1 MKNLIMLFFMIFA
14 VTAQANSQTSCDKE
28 CLKELSRGVD
38 FIQFIYT
45 PLTTSQPF
53 KSYYADIKKLA
64 IIPEIEIGRK
74 DIKVALIIPQ
84 DVIKS
89 YSVVVSDS
97 VFAYIFKRDVGSHI
111 EIFYSS
117 DESAENLN
125 SAINRAK
132 NAGFRHFIAPLT
144 ANGLEFINSSD
155 YKDLIFYIPTI
166 NIKATQNPRPNLFFG
181 GIDYEAQIQKL
192 LEKANHKISAF
203 GDGSRVSNML
213 NSLVATN
220 STDPYIQNIEGS
232 DIKLNFLK
240 NNYKVKNSSIFLNTP
255 LIKSALLSSQVR
267 VFDLTPYILLSTQ
280 LNYNS
285 ALISLTQSGDR
296 KNMYIANSIMTP
308 DSELETLSAILG
320 EKLSYDWV
328 AYSTMIGMDFIYLNF
343 IDKSAKAIFKE
354 RIENNQ
360 VRYNIDIMR
369 AGNYGFYFD
378 ESIE

>member
-1 MKNLIMLFFMIFA
+1 MRNLIISFFMIFIA
-14 VTAQANSQTSCDKE
+14 VIQANSQSRCDKE

-45 PLTTSQPF
+45 PLTMSEPF
-53 KSYYADIKKLA
+53 KSYYAGIKKLA
-64 IIPEIEIGRK
+64 TIPEIEIGRK

-97 VFAYIFKRDVGSHI
+97 VFAYIFKRDVGSYI
-111 EIFYSS
+111 EIFYSG

-125 SAINRAK
+125 LAINRAK
-132 NAGFRHFIAPLT
+132 NAGFKYLIAPLT
-144 ANGLEFINSSD
+144 TNGLEIVNSDD
-155 YKDLIFYIPTI
+155 YDDLIFYIPTI
-166 NIKATQNPRPNLFFG
+166 NIKNISNPRSNLFFG

-192 LEKANHKISAF
+192 LTKANYKITAF
-203 GDGSRVSNML
+203 GDGSRVSDML
-213 NSLVATN
+213 NNLVANNTN
-220 STDPYIQNIEGS
+220 EPYIKNIEGS

-255 LIKSALLSSQVR
+255 LIKSALLSSQFR
-267 VFDLTPYILLSTQ
+267 VFELTPHILLSTQ

-308 DSELETLSAILG
+308 DSQLETLSAILG
-320 EKLSYDWV
+320 EKLDYDWV
-328 AYSTMIGMDFIYLNF
+328 AYSTMIGMDFIYLNY
-343 IDKSAKAIFKE
+343 INKSAKAIFKE
-354 RIENNQ
+354 EMQNNQ
-360 VRYNIDIMR
+360 IQYNINIMR

-378 ESIE
+378 E

>member
-1 MKNLIMLFFMIFA
+1 MKNLIISFFMIFIA
-14 VTAQANSQTSCDKE
+14 VIQANSQSRCDKE

-45 PLTTSQPF
+45 PLTMSEPF
-53 KSYYADIKKLA
+53 KSYYAGIKKLA
-64 IIPEIEIGRK
+64 TIPEIEIGRK

-97 VFAYIFKRDVGSHI
+97 VFVYIFKRDIGSHI
-111 EIFYSS
+111 EIFYSG

-125 SAINRAK
+125 LAINRAK
-132 NAGFRHFIAPLT
+132 NAGFKYLIAPLT
-144 ANGLEFINSSD
+144 TNGLEIVNSDD
-155 YKDLIFYIPTI
+155 YDDLIFYIPTI
-166 NIKATQNPRPNLFFG
+166 NIKNISNPRSNLFFG

-192 LEKANHKISAF
+192 LTKANHKITAF
-203 GDGSRVSNML
+203 GDGSRVSDML
-213 NSLVATN
+213 NNLVANNTN
-220 STDPYIQNIEGS
+220 EPYIKNIEGS

-255 LIKSALLSSQVR
+255 LIKSALLSSQFR
-267 VFDLTPYILLSTQ
+267 VFELTPHILLSTQ

-308 DSELETLSAILG
+308 DSQLETLSAILG
-320 EKLSYDWV
+320 EKLDYDWV
-328 AYSTMIGMDFIYLNF
+328 AYSTMIGMDFIYLNY
-343 IDKSAKAIFKE
+343 INKSAKAIFKE
-354 RIENNQ
+354 EMQNNQ
-360 VRYNIDIMR
+360 IQYNINIMR

-378 ESIE
+378 E

>member
-1 MKNLIMLFFMIFA
+1 MKNLIISFFMIFIA
-14 VTAQANSQTSCDKE
+14 VIQANSQSRCDKE

-45 PLTTSQPF
+45 PLTMSEPF
-53 KSYYADIKKLA
+53 KSYYAGIKKLA
-64 IIPEIEIGRK
+64 TIPEIEIGRK

-111 EIFYSS
+111 EIFYSG

-125 SAINRAK
+125 LAINRAK
-132 NAGFRHFIAPLT
+132 NAGFKYLIAPLT
-144 ANGLEFINSSD
+144 TNGLEIVNSDD
-155 YKDLIFYIPTI
+155 YDDLIFYIPTI
-166 NIKATQNPRPNLFFG
+166 NIKNISNQRSNLFFG

-192 LEKANHKISAF
+192 LTKANHKITAF
-203 GDGSRVSNML
+203 GDGSRVSDML
-213 NSLVATN
+213 NNLVANNTN
-220 STDPYIQNIEGS
+220 EPYIKNIEGS

-255 LIKSALLSSQVR
+255 LIKSALLSSQFR
-267 VFDLTPYILLSTQ
+267 VFELTPHILLSTQ

-308 DSELETLSAILG
+308 DSQLETLSAILG
-320 EKLSYDWV
+320 EKLDYDWV
-328 AYSTMIGMDFIYLNF
+328 AYSTMIGMDFIYLNY
-343 IDKSAKAIFKE
+343 INKSAKAIFKE
-354 RIENNQ
+354 EMQNNQ
-360 VRYNIDIMR
+360 IQYNINIMR

-378 ESIE
+378 E

>member
-1 MKNLIMLFFMIFA
+1 MKNLIISFFMIFIA
-14 VTAQANSQTSCDKE
+14 VIQANSQSRCDKE

-45 PLTTSQPF
+45 PLTMSEPF
-53 KSYYADIKKLA
+53 KSYYAGIKKLA
-64 IIPEIEIGRK
+64 TIPEIEIGRK

-111 EIFYSS
+111 EIFYSG

-125 SAINRAK
+125 LAINRAK
-132 NAGFRHFIAPLT
+132 NAGFKYLIAPLT
-144 ANGLEFINSSD
+144 TNGLEIVNSDD
-155 YKDLIFYIPTI
+155 YDDLIFYIPTI
-166 NIKATQNPRPNLFFG
+166 NIKNISNPRSNLFFG

-192 LEKANHKISAF
+192 LTKANHKITAF
-203 GDGSRVSNML
+203 GDGSRVSDML
-213 NSLVATN
+213 NNLVANNTN
-220 STDPYIQNIEGS
+220 EPYIKNIEGS

-255 LIKSALLSSQVR
+255 LIKSALLSSQFR
-267 VFDLTPYILLSTQ
+267 VFELTPHILLSTQ

-308 DSELETLSAILG
+308 DSQLETLSAILG
-320 EKLSYDWV
+320 EKLDYDWV
-328 AYSTMIGMDFIYLNF
+328 AYSTMIGMDFIYLNY
-343 IDKSAKAIFKE
+343 INKSAKAIFKE
-354 RIENNQ
+354 EMQNNQ
-360 VRYNIDIMR
+360 IQYNINIMR

-378 ESIE
+378 E

>member
-1 MKNLIMLFFMIFA
+1 MKNLIISFFMIFIA
-14 VTAQANSQTSCDKE
+14 VIQANSQSRCDKE

-45 PLTTSQPF
+45 PLTMSEPF
-53 KSYYADIKKLA
+53 KSYYAGIKKLA
-64 IIPEIEIGRK
+64 TIPEIEIGRK

-111 EIFYSS
+111 EIFYSG

-125 SAINRAK
+125 LAINRAK
-132 NAGFRHFIAPLT
+132 NAGFKYLIAPLT
-144 ANGLEFINSSD
+144 TNGLEIVNSND
-155 YKDLIFYIPTI
+155 YDDLIFYIPTI
-166 NIKATQNPRPNLFFG
+166 NIKNISNPRSNLFFG

-192 LEKANHKISAF
+192 LTKANHKITAF
-203 GDGSRVSNML
+203 GDGSRVSDML
-213 NSLVATN
+213 NNLVANNTN
-220 STDPYIQNIEGS
+220 EAYIKNIEGS

-255 LIKSALLSSQVR
+255 LIKSALLSSQFR
-267 VFDLTPYILLSTQ
+267 VFELTPHILLSTQ

-308 DSELETLSAILG
+308 DSQLETLSAILG
-320 EKLSYDWV
+320 EKLDYDWV
-328 AYSTMIGMDFIYLNF
+328 AYSTMIGMDFIYLNY
-343 IDKSAKAIFKE
+343 INKSAKAIFKE
-354 RIENNQ
+354 EMQNNQ
-360 VRYNIDIMR
+360 IQYNINIMR

-378 ESIE
+378 E

>member
-1 MKNLIMLFFMIFA
+1 MRNLIIAFFMIFIA
-14 VTAQANSQTSCDKE
+14 VIQANSQSRCDKE

-45 PLTTSQPF
+45 PLTMSEPF
-53 KSYYADIKKLA
+53 KSYYAGIKKLA
-64 IIPEIEIGRK
+64 TIPEIEIGRK

-111 EIFYSS
+111 EIFYSG

-125 SAINRAK
+125 LAINRAK
-132 NAGFRHFIAPLT
+132 NAGFKYLIAPLT
-144 ANGLEFINSSD
+144 TNGLEIVNNDD
-155 YKDLIFYIPTI
+155 YDDLVFYIPTI
-166 NIKATQNPRPNLFFG
+166 NIKNISNPRSNLFFG

-192 LEKANHKISAF
+192 LQKANHKISAF

-213 NSLVATN
+213 NEIVATN
-220 STDPYIQNIEGS
+220 STNPYIQNIEGS

-255 LIKSALLSSQVR
+255 LIKSALLSSQFR
-267 VFDLTPYILLSTQ
+267 VFELEPYILLSTQ

-296 KNMYIANSIMTP
+296 KNLYIANSIMTP
-308 DSELETLSAILG
+308 DSQLETLGAILG
-320 EKLSYDWV
+320 EKLAYDWV
-328 AYSTMIGMDFIYLNF
+328 AYSTMIGMDFIYLNY
-343 IDKSAKAIFKE
+343 INKSAQAIFQ
-354 RIENNQ
+354 ENMQDNQ
-360 VRYNIDIMR
+360 IQYNINIMR

-378 ESIE
+378 E

>member
-1 MKNLIMLFFMIFA
+1 MRNLIIAFFMIFIA
-14 VTAQANSQTSCDKE
+14 VIQANSQSRCDKE

-45 PLTTSQPF
+45 PLTMSEPF
-53 KSYYADIKKLA
+53 KSYYAGIKKLA
-64 IIPEIEIGRK
+64 TIPEIEIGRK

-111 EIFYSS
+111 EIFYSG

-125 SAINRAK
+125 LAINRAK
-132 NAGFRHFIAPLT
+132 NAGFKYLIAPLT
-144 ANGLEFINSSD
+144 TNGLEIVNSDD
-155 YKDLIFYIPTI
+155 YDDLIFYIPTI
-166 NIKATQNPRPNLFFG
+166 NIKNISNPKSNLFFG

-192 LEKANHKISAF
+192 LQKANHKISAF

-213 NSLVATN
+213 NEIVATN
-220 STDPYIQNIEGS
+220 STNPYIQNIEGS

-255 LIKSALLSSQVR
+255 LIKSALLSSQFR
-267 VFDLTPYILLSTQ
+267 VFELEPYILLSTQ

-296 KNMYIANSIMTP
+296 KNLYIANSIMTP
-308 DSELETLSAILG
+308 DSQLETLSAILG
-320 EKLSYDWV
+320 EKLAYDWV
-328 AYSTMIGMDFIYLNF
+328 AYSTMIGMDFIYLNY
-343 IDKSAKAIFKE
+343 INKSAQAIFKE
-354 RIENNQ
+354 NMQDNQ
-360 VRYNIDIMR
+360 IQYNINIMR

-378 ESIE
+378 E

>member
-1 MKNLIMLFFMIFA
+1 MKNLIISFFMIFIA
-14 VTAQANSQTSCDKE
+14 VIQANSQSRCDKE

-45 PLTTSQPF
+45 PLTMSEPF
-53 KSYYADIKKLA
+53 KSYYAGIKKLA
-64 IIPEIEIGRK
+64 TIPEIEIGRK

-111 EIFYSS
+111 EIFYSG

-125 SAINRAK
+125 LAINRAK
-132 NAGFRHFIAPLT
+132 NAGFKYLIAPLT
-144 ANGLEFINSSD
+144 TNGLEIVNSDD
-155 YKDLIFYIPTI
+155 YDDLIFYIPTI
-166 NIKATQNPRPNLFFG
+166 NIKNISNPRSNLFFG

-192 LEKANHKISAF
+192 LTKANHKITAF
-203 GDGSRVSNML
+203 GDGSRVSDML
-213 NSLVATN
+213 NNLVANNTN
-220 STDPYIQNIEGS
+220 EAYIKNIEGS

-255 LIKSALLSSQVR
+255 LIKSALLSSQFR
-267 VFDLTPYILLSTQ
+267 VFELTPHILLSTQ

-308 DSELETLSAILG
+308 DSQLETLSAILG
-320 EKLSYDWV
+320 EKLDYDWV
-328 AYSTMIGMDFIYLNF
+328 AYSTMIGMDFIYLNY
-343 IDKSAKAIFKE
+343 INKSAKAIFKE
-354 RIENNQ
+354 EIQNNQ
-360 VRYNIDIMR
+360 IQYNINIMR

-378 ESIE
+378 E

>member
-1 MKNLIMLFFMIFA
+1 MKNLIISFFMIFIA
-14 VTAQANSQTSCDKE
+14 VIQANSQSRCDKE

-45 PLTTSQPF
+45 PLTMSEPF
-53 KSYYADIKKLA
+53 KSYYAGIKKLA
-64 IIPEIEIGRK
+64 TIPEIEIGRK

-111 EIFYSS
+111 EIFYSG

-125 SAINRAK
+125 LAINRAK
-132 NAGFRHFIAPLT
+132 NAGFKYLIAPLT
-144 ANGLEFINSSD
+144 TNGLEIVNSDD
-155 YKDLIFYIPTI
+155 YDDLIFYIPTI
-166 NIKATQNPRPNLFFG
+166 NIKNISNPRSNLFFG

-192 LEKANHKISAF
+192 LTKANHKITAF
-203 GDGSRVSNML
+203 GDGSRVSDML
-213 NSLVATN
+213 NNLVANNTN
-220 STDPYIQNIEGS
+220 EAYIKNIEGS

-255 LIKSALLSSQVR
+255 LIKSALLSSQFR
-267 VFDLTPYILLSTQ
+267 VFELTPHILLSTQ

-308 DSELETLSAILG
+308 DSQLETLSAILG
-320 EKLSYDWV
+320 EKLDYDWV
-328 AYSTMIGMDFIYLNF
+328 AYSTMIGMDFIYLNY
-343 IDKSAKAIFKE
+343 INKSAKAIFKE
-354 RIENNQ
+354 EIQNNQ
-360 VRYNIDIMR
+360 IQYNINIMR

-378 ESIE
+378 D

>member
-1 MKNLIMLFFMIFA
+1 MKNLIISFFMIFIA
-14 VTAQANSQTSCDKE
+14 VIQANSQSRCDKE

-45 PLTTSQPF
+45 PLTMSEPF
-53 KSYYADIKKLA
+53 KSYYAGIKKLA

-84 DVIKS
+84 NVIKS

-111 EIFYSS
+111 EIFYSG

-125 SAINRAK
+125 LAINRAK
-132 NAGFRHFIAPLT
+132 NAGFKYLIAPLT
-144 ANGLEFINSSD
+144 TNGLEIVNSDD
-155 YKDLIFYIPTI
+155 YDDLIFYIPTI
-166 NIKATQNPRPNLFFG
+166 NIKNISNPRSNLFFG

-192 LEKANHKISAF
+192 LTKANHKITAF
-203 GDGSRVSNML
+203 GDGSRVSDML
-213 NSLVATN
+213 NNLVSNNTN
-220 STDPYIQNIEGS
+220 EPYIKNIEGS

-255 LIKSALLSSQVR
+255 LIKSALLSSQFR
-267 VFDLTPYILLSTQ
+267 VFELTPHILLSTQ

-308 DSELETLSAILG
+308 DSQLETLSAILG
-320 EKLSYDWV
+320 EKLDYDWV
-328 AYSTMIGMDFIYLNF
+328 AYSTMIGMDFIYLNY
-343 IDKSAKAIFKE
+343 INKSAKAIFKE
-354 RIENNQ
+354 EMQNNQ
-360 VRYNIDIMR
+360 IQYNINIMR

-378 ESIE
+378 E

>member
-1 MKNLIMLFFMIFA
+1 MRNLIISFFMIFIA
-14 VTAQANSQTSCDKE
+14 VIQANSQSRCDKE

-45 PLTTSQPF
+45 PLTMSEPF
-53 KSYYADIKKLA
+53 KSYYAGIKKLA
-64 IIPEIEIGRK
+64 TIPEIEIGRK

-97 VFAYIFKRDVGSHI
+97 VFAYIFKRDVGSYI
-111 EIFYSS
+111 EIFYSG
-117 DESAENLN
+117 DESVENLN
-125 SAINRAK
+125 LAINRAK
-132 NAGFRHFIAPLT
+132 NAGFKYLIAPLT
-144 ANGLEFINSSD
+144 TNGLEIVNSDD
-155 YKDLIFYIPTI
+155 YDDLIFYIPTI
-166 NIKATQNPRPNLFFG
+166 NIKTVQNPNPNLFFG

-192 LEKANHKISAF
+192 LTKANHKITAF
-203 GDGSRVSNML
+203 GDGSRVSDML
-213 NSLVATN
+213 NNLVANNTN
-220 STDPYIQNIEGS
+220 EPYIKNIEGS

-255 LIKSALLSSQVR
+255 LIKSALLSSQFR
-267 VFDLTPYILLSTQ
+267 VFELTPHILLSTQ

-308 DSELETLSAILG
+308 DSQLETLSAILG
-320 EKLSYDWV
+320 EKLDYDWV
-328 AYSTMIGMDFIYLNF
+328 AYSTMIGMDFIYLNH
-343 IDKSAKAIFKE
+343 INKSAKAIFKE
-354 RIENNQ
+354 EMQNNQ
-360 VRYNIDIMR
+360 IQYNINIMR

-378 ESIE
+378 E

>member
-1 MKNLIMLFFMIFA
+1 MKNLIISFFMIFIA
-14 VTAQANSQTSCDKE
+14 VIQANSQSRCDKE

-45 PLTTSQPF
+45 PLTMSEPF
-53 KSYYADIKKLA
+53 KSYYAGIKKLA
-64 IIPEIEIGRK
+64 TIPEIEIGRK

-111 EIFYSS
+111 EIFYSG

-125 SAINRAK
+125 LAINRAK
-132 NAGFRHFIAPLT
+132 NAGFKYLIAPLT
-144 ANGLEFINSSD
+144 TNGLEIVNSDD
-155 YKDLIFYIPTI
+155 YDDLIFYIPTI
-166 NIKATQNPRPNLFFG
+166 NIKNISNLRSNLFFG

-192 LEKANHKISAF
+192 LTKANHKITAF
-203 GDGSRVSNML
+203 GDGSRVSDML
-213 NSLVATN
+213 NNLVANNTN
-220 STDPYIQNIEGS
+220 EPYIKNIEGS

-255 LIKSALLSSQVR
+255 LIKSALLSSQFR
-267 VFDLTPYILLSTQ
+267 VFELTPHILLSTQ

-308 DSELETLSAILG
+308 DSQLETLSAILG
-320 EKLSYDWV
+320 EKLDYDWV
-328 AYSTMIGMDFIYLNF
+328 AYSTMIGMDFIYLNY
-343 IDKSAKAIFKE
+343 INKSAKAIFKE
-354 RIENNQ
+354 EMQNNQ
-360 VRYNIDIMR
+360 IQYNINIMR

-378 ESIE
+378 E

>member
-1 MKNLIMLFFMIFA
+1 MRNLIIAFFMIFIA
-14 VTAQANSQTSCDKE
+14 VIQANSQSRCDKE

-45 PLTTSQPF
+45 PLTMSEPF
-53 KSYYADIKKLA
+53 KSYYAGIKKLA
-64 IIPEIEIGRK
+64 TIPEIEIGRK

-111 EIFYSS
+111 EIFYSG

-125 SAINRAK
+125 LAINRAK
-132 NAGFRHFIAPLT
+132 NAGFKYLIAPLT
-144 ANGLEFINSSD
+144 TNGLEIVNSDD
-155 YKDLIFYIPTI
+155 YDDLIFYIPTI
-166 NIKATQNPRPNLFFG
+166 NIKNISNPRSNLFFG

-192 LEKANHKISAF
+192 LQKANHKISAF

-213 NSLVATN
+213 NGIVATN
-220 STDPYIQNIEGS
+220 STNPYIQNIEGS

-255 LIKSALLSSQVR
+255 LIKSALLSSQFR
-267 VFDLTPYILLSTQ
+267 VFELEPYILLSTQ

-296 KNMYIANSIMTP
+296 KNLYIANSIMTP
-308 DSELETLSAILG
+308 DSQLETLSAILG
-320 EKLSYDWV
+320 EKLAYDWV
-328 AYSTMIGMDFIYLNF
+328 AYSTMIGMDFIYLNY
-343 IDKSAKAIFKE
+343 INKSAQAIFKE
-354 RIENNQ
+354 NMQDNQ
-360 VRYNIDIMR
+360 IQYNINIMR

-378 ESIE
+378 E

>member
-1 MKNLIMLFFMIFA
+1 MKNLIISFFMIFIA
-14 VTAQANSQTSCDKE
+14 VIQANSQSRCDKE

-45 PLTTSQPF
+45 PLTMSEPF
-53 KSYYADIKKLA
+53 KSYYAGIKKLA
-64 IIPEIEIGRK
+64 TIPEIEIGRK
-74 DIKVALIIPQ
+74 DIRVALIIPQ

-111 EIFYSS
+111 EIFYSG
-117 DESAENLN
+117 DESVENLN
-125 SAINRAK
+125 LAINRAK
-132 NAGFRHFIAPLT
+132 NAGFKYLIAPLT
-144 ANGLEFINSSD
+144 TNGLEIVNSDD
-155 YKDLIFYIPTI
+155 YDDLIFYIPTI
-166 NIKATQNPRPNLFFG
+166 NIKNISNPRSNLFFG

-192 LEKANHKISAF
+192 LTKANHKITAF
-203 GDGSRVSNML
+203 GDGSRVSDML
-213 NSLVATN
+213 NNLVTN
-220 STDPYIQNIEGS
+220 NTNEPYIKNIEGS

-255 LIKSALLSSQVR
+255 LIKSALLSSQFR
-267 VFDLTPYILLSTQ
+267 VFELTPHILLSTQ

-308 DSELETLSAILG
+308 DSQLETLSAILG
-320 EKLSYDWV
+320 EKLDYDWV
-328 AYSTMIGMDFIYLNF
+328 AYSTMIGMDFIYLNY
-343 IDKSAKAIFKE
+343 INKSAKAIFKE
-354 RIENNQ
+354 EIQNNQ
-360 VRYNIDIMR
+360 IQYNINIMR

-378 ESIE
+378 E

>member
-1 MKNLIMLFFMIFA
+1 MKNLIISFFMIFIA
-14 VTAQANSQTSCDKE
+14 VIQANSQSKCDKE

-45 PLTTSQPF
+45 PLTMSEPF
-53 KSYYADIKKLA
+53 KSYYAGIKKLA
-64 IIPEIEIGRK
+64 TIPEIEIGRK

-97 VFAYIFKRDVGSHI
+97 VFAYIFKRDIGSHI
-111 EIFYSS
+111 EIFYSG

-125 SAINRAK
+125 LAINRAK
-132 NAGFRHFIAPLT
+132 NAGFKYLIAPLT
-144 ANGLEFINSSD
+144 TNGLEIVNSDD
-155 YKDLIFYIPTI
+155 YDDLIFYIPTI
-166 NIKATQNPRPNLFFG
+166 NIKNISNPRSNLFFG

-192 LEKANHKISAF
+192 LTKANHKITAF
-203 GDGSRVSNML
+203 GDGSRVSDML
-213 NSLVATN
+213 NNLVSNNTN
-220 STDPYIQNIEGS
+220 EPYIKNIEGS

-255 LIKSALLSSQVR
+255 LIKSALLSSQFR
-267 VFDLTPYILLSTQ
+267 VFELTPHILLSTQ

-308 DSELETLSAILG
+308 DSQLETLSAILG
-320 EKLSYDWV
+320 EKLDYDWV
-328 AYSTMIGMDFIYLNF
+328 AYSTMIGMDFIYLNY
-343 IDKSAKAIFKE
+343 INKSAKAIFKE
-354 RIENNQ
+354 EMQNNQ
-360 VRYNIDIMR
+360 IQYNINIMR

-378 ESIE
+378 E

>member
-1 MKNLIMLFFMIFA
+1 MRNLIISFFMIFIA
-14 VTAQANSQTSCDKE
+14 VIQANSQSRCDKE

-45 PLTTSQPF
+45 PLTMSEPF
-53 KSYYADIKKLA
+53 KSYYAGIKKLA
-64 IIPEIEIGRK
+64 TIPEIEIGRK

-97 VFAYIFKRDVGSHI
+97 VFAYIFKRDIGSHI
-111 EIFYSS
+111 EIFYSG

-125 SAINRAK
+125 LAINRAK
-132 NAGFRHFIAPLT
+132 NAGFKYLIAPLT
-144 ANGLEFINSSD
+144 TNGLEIVNSD
-155 YKDLIFYIPTI
+155 NYDDLIFYIPTI
-166 NIKATQNPRPNLFFG
+166 NIKNISNPRSNLFFG

-192 LEKANHKISAF
+192 LTKANHKITAF
-203 GDGSRVSNML
+203 GDGSRVSDML
-213 NSLVATN
+213 NNLVANNTN
-220 STDPYIQNIEGS
+220 EQYIKNIEGS

-255 LIKSALLSSQVR
+255 LIKSALLSSQFR
-267 VFDLTPYILLSTQ
+267 VFELTPHILLSTQ

-308 DSELETLSAILG
+308 DSQLETLSAILG
-320 EKLSYDWV
+320 EKLDYDWV
-328 AYSTMIGMDFIYLNF
+328 AYSTMIGMDFIYLNY
-343 IDKSAKAIFKE
+343 INKSAKAIFKE
-354 RIENNQ
+354 EMQNNQ
-360 VRYNIDIMR
+360 IQYNINIMR

-378 ESIE
+378 E

>member
-1 MKNLIMLFFMIFA
+1 MRNLIIAFFMIFIT
-14 VTAQANSQTSCDKE
+14 VIQANSQSRCDKE

-45 PLTTSQPF
+45 PLTMSEPF
-53 KSYYADIKKLA
+53 KSYYAGIKKLA
-64 IIPEIEIGRK
+64 TIPEIEIGRK

-111 EIFYSS
+111 EIFYSG

-125 SAINRAK
+125 LAINRAK
-132 NAGFRHFIAPLT
+132 NAGFKYFIAPLT
-144 ANGLEFINSSD
+144 INGLEIVNSDD
-155 YKDLIFYIPTI
+155 YDDLIFYIPTI
-166 NIKATQNPRPNLFFG
+166 NIKNISNPRSNLFFG

-192 LEKANHKISAF
+192 LQKANHKISAF

-213 NSLVATN
+213 NEIVATN
-220 STDPYIQNIEGS
+220 STNPYIQNIEGS

-255 LIKSALLSSQVR
+255 LIKSALLSSQFR
-267 VFDLTPYILLSTQ
+267 VFELEPYILLSTQ

-296 KNMYIANSIMTP
+296 KNLYIANSIMTP
-308 DSELETLSAILG
+308 DSQLETLSAILG
-320 EKLSYDWV
+320 EKLAYDWV
-328 AYSTMIGMDFIYLNF
+328 AYSTMIGMDFIYLNY
-343 IDKSAKAIFKE
+343 INKSAQAIFKE
-354 RIENNQ
+354 HMQDNQ
-360 VRYNIDIMR
+360 IQYNINIMR

-378 ESIE
+378 E

>member
-1 MKNLIMLFFMIFA
+1 MRNLIIAFFMIFIA
-14 VTAQANSQTSCDKE
+14 VIQANSQSRCDKE

-45 PLTTSQPF
+45 PLTMSEPF
-53 KSYYADIKKLA
+53 KSYYAGIKKLA
-64 IIPEIEIGRK
+64 TIPEIEIGRK

-111 EIFYSS
+111 EIFYSG

-125 SAINRAK
+125 LAINRAK
-132 NAGFRHFIAPLT
+132 NAGFKYLIAPLT
-144 ANGLEFINSSD
+144 TNGLEIVNSDD
-155 YKDLIFYIPTI
+155 YDDLIFYIPTI
-166 NIKATQNPRPNLFFG
+166 NIKNISNPRSNLFFG

-192 LEKANHKISAF
+192 LQKANHKISAF

-213 NSLVATN
+213 NGIVATN
-220 STDPYIQNIEGS
+220 STNPYIQNIEGS

-240 NNYKVKNSSIFLNTP
+240 NNYRVKNSSIFLNTP
-255 LIKSALLSSQVR
+255 LIKSALLSSQFR
-267 VFDLTPYILLSTQ
+267 VFELEPYILLSTQ

-296 KNMYIANSIMTP
+296 KNLYIANSIMTP
-308 DSELETLSAILG
+308 DSQLETLSAILG
-320 EKLSYDWV
+320 EKLAYDWV
-328 AYSTMIGMDFIYLNF
+328 AYSTMIGMDFIYLNY
-343 IDKSAKAIFKE
+343 INKSAQAIFKE
-354 RIENNQ
+354 NMQDNQ
-360 VRYNIDIMR
+360 IQYNINIMR

-378 ESIE
+378 E

>member
-1 MKNLIMLFFMIFA
+1 MKNLNISFFMIFIA
-14 VTAQANSQTSCDKE
+14 VIQANSQSRCDKE

-45 PLTTSQPF
+45 PLTMSEPF
-53 KSYYADIKKLA
+53 KSYYAGIKKLA
-64 IIPEIEIGRK
+64 TIPEIEIGRK

-111 EIFYSS
+111 EIFYSG

-125 SAINRAK
+125 LAINRAK
-132 NAGFRHFIAPLT
+132 NAGFKYLIAPLT
-144 ANGLEFINSSD
+144 TNGLEIVNSDD
-155 YKDLIFYIPTI
+155 YDDLIFYIPTI
-166 NIKATQNPRPNLFFG
+166 NIKNISNPRSNLFFG

-192 LEKANHKISAF
+192 LTKANHKITAF
-203 GDGSRVSNML
+203 GDGSRVSDML
-213 NSLVATN
+213 NNLVANNTN
-220 STDPYIQNIEGS
+220 EPYIKNIEGS

-255 LIKSALLSSQVR
+255 LIKSALLSSQFR
-267 VFDLTPYILLSTQ
+267 VFELTPHILLSTQ

-308 DSELETLSAILG
+308 DSQLETLSAILG
-320 EKLSYDWV
+320 EKLDYDWV
-328 AYSTMIGMDFIYLNF
+328 AYSTMIGMDFIYLNY
-343 IDKSAKAIFKE
+343 INKSAKAIFKE
-354 RIENNQ
+354 EMQNNQ
-360 VRYNIDIMR
+360 IQYNINIMR

-378 ESIE
+378 E

>member
-1 MKNLIMLFFMIFA
+1 MRNLIISFFMIFIA
-14 VTAQANSQTSCDKE
+14 VIQANSQSRCDKE

-45 PLTTSQPF
+45 PLTMSEPF
-53 KSYYADIKKLA
+53 KSYYAGIKKLA
-64 IIPEIEIGRK
+64 TIPEIEIGRK

-97 VFAYIFKRDVGSHI
+97 VFAYIFKRDVGSYI
-111 EIFYSS
+111 EIFYSG
-117 DESAENLN
+117 DESVENLN
-125 SAINRAK
+125 LAINRAK
-132 NAGFRHFIAPLT
+132 NAGFKYLIAPLT
-144 ANGLEFINSSD
+144 TNGLEIVNSDD
-155 YKDLIFYIPTI
+155 YDDLIFYIPTI
-166 NIKATQNPRPNLFFG
+166 NIKNISNPRSNLFFG

-192 LEKANHKISAF
+192 LTKANHKITAF
-203 GDGSRVSNML
+203 GDGSRVSDML
-213 NSLVATN
+213 NNLVANNTN
-220 STDPYIQNIEGS
+220 EPYIKNIEGS

-255 LIKSALLSSQVR
+255 LIKSALLSSQFR
-267 VFDLTPYILLSTQ
+267 VFELTPHILLSTQ

-308 DSELETLSAILG
+308 DSQLETLSAILG
-320 EKLSYDWV
+320 EKLDYDWV
-328 AYSTMIGMDFIYLNF
+328 AYSTMIGMDFIYLNY
-343 IDKSAKAIFKE
+343 INKSAKAIFKE
-354 RIENNQ
+354 EMQNNQ
-360 VRYNIDIMR
+360 IQYNINIMR

-378 ESIE
+378 E

>member
-1 MKNLIMLFFMIFA
+1 MKNLIISFFMIFIA
-14 VTAQANSQTSCDKE
+14 VIQANSQSRCDKE

-45 PLTTSQPF
+45 PLTMSEPF
-53 KSYYADIKKLA
+53 KSYYAGIKKLA
-64 IIPEIEIGRK
+64 TIPEIEIGRK

-111 EIFYSS
+111 EIFYSG

-125 SAINRAK
+125 LAINRAK
-132 NAGFRHFIAPLT
+132 NAGFKYLIAPLT
-144 ANGLEFINSSD
+144 TNGLEIVNSDD
-155 YKDLIFYIPTI
+155 YDDLIFYIPTI
-166 NIKATQNPRPNLFFG
+166 NIKNISNPRSNLFFG

-192 LEKANHKISAF
+192 LTKANHKITAF
-203 GDGSRVSNML
+203 GDGSRVSDML
-213 NSLVATN
+213 NNLVANNTN
-220 STDPYIQNIEGS
+220 EPYIKNIEGS

-255 LIKSALLSSQVR
+255 LIKSALLSSQFR
-267 VFDLTPYILLSTQ
+267 VFELTPHILLSTQ

-308 DSELETLSAILG
+308 DSQLETLSAILG
-320 EKLSYDWV
+320 EKLDYDWV
-328 AYSTMIGMDFIYLNF
+328 AYSTMIGMDFIYLNY
-343 IDKSAKAIFKE
+343 INKSAKAIFKE
-354 RIENNQ
+354 EIQNNQ
-360 VRYNIDIMR
+360 IQYNINIMR

-378 ESIE
+378 E

>member
-1 MKNLIMLFFMIFA
+1 MRNLIISFFMIFIA
-14 VTAQANSQTSCDKE
+14 VIQANSQSRCDKE

-45 PLTTSQPF
+45 PLTMSEPF
-53 KSYYADIKKLA
+53 KSYYAGIKKLA
-64 IIPEIEIGRK
+64 TIPEIEIGRK

-97 VFAYIFKRDVGSHI
+97 VFAYIFKRDIGSHI
-111 EIFYSS
+111 EIFYSG

-125 SAINRAK
+125 LAINRAK
-132 NAGFRHFIAPLT
+132 NAGFKYLIAPLT
-144 ANGLEFINSSD
+144 TNGLEIVNSD
-155 YKDLIFYIPTI
+155 NYDDLIFYIPTI
-166 NIKATQNPRPNLFFG
+166 NIKNISNPRSNLFFG

-192 LEKANHKISAF
+192 LTKANHKITAF
-203 GDGSRVSNML
+203 GDGSRVSDML
-213 NSLVATN
+213 NNLVANNTN
-220 STDPYIQNIEGS
+220 EPYIKNIEGS

-255 LIKSALLSSQVR
+255 LIKSALLSSQFR
-267 VFDLTPYILLSTQ
+267 VFELTPHILLSTQ

-308 DSELETLSAILG
+308 DSQLETLSAILG
-320 EKLSYDWV
+320 EKLDYDWV
-328 AYSTMIGMDFIYLNF
+328 AYSTMIGMDFIYLNY
-343 IDKSAKAIFKE
+343 INKSAKAIFKE
-354 RIENNQ
+354 EMQNNQ
-360 VRYNIDIMR
+360 IQYNINIMR

-378 ESIE
+378 E

>member
-1 MKNLIMLFFMIFA
+1 MKNLIISFFMIFIA
-14 VTAQANSQTSCDKE
+14 VIQANSQSKCDKE

-45 PLTTSQPF
+45 PLTMSEPF
-53 KSYYADIKKLA
+53 KSYYAGIKKLA
-64 IIPEIEIGRK
+64 TIPEIEIGRK

-97 VFAYIFKRDVGSHI
+97 VFAYIFKRDIGSHI
-111 EIFYSS
+111 EIFYSG

-125 SAINRAK
+125 LAINRAK
-132 NAGFRHFIAPLT
+132 NAGFKYLIAPLT
-144 ANGLEFINSSD
+144 TNGLEIVNSDD
-155 YKDLIFYIPTI
+155 YDDLIFYIPTI
-166 NIKATQNPRPNLFFG
+166 NIKNISNPRSNLFFG

-192 LEKANHKISAF
+192 LTKANHKITAF
-203 GDGSRVSNML
+203 GDGSRVSDML
-213 NSLVATN
+213 NNLVSNNTN
-220 STDPYIQNIEGS
+220 EPYIKNIEGS

-255 LIKSALLSSQVR
+255 LIKSALLSSQFR
-267 VFDLTPYILLSTQ
+267 VFELTPHILLSTQ

-308 DSELETLSAILG
+308 DSQLETLSAILG
-320 EKLSYDWV
+320 EKLDYDWV
-328 AYSTMIGMDFIYLNF
+328 AYSTMIGMDFIYLNY
-343 IDKSAKAIFKE
+343 INKSAKAIFKE
-354 RIENNQ
+354 EIQNNQ
-360 VRYNIDIMR
+360 IQYNINIMR

-378 ESIE
+378 E

>member
-1 MKNLIMLFFMIFA
+1 MRNLIISFFMIFIA
-14 VTAQANSQTSCDKE
+14 VIQVNSQSRCDKE

-45 PLTTSQPF
+45 PLTMSEPF
-53 KSYYADIKKLA
+53 KSYYAGIKKLA
-64 IIPEIEIGRK
+64 TIPEIEIGRK

-97 VFAYIFKRDVGSHI
+97 VFAYIFKRDVGSYI
-111 EIFYSS
+111 EIFYSG

-125 SAINRAK
+125 LAINRAK
-132 NAGFRHFIAPLT
+132 SAGFKHFIAPIT
-144 ANGLEFINSSD
+144 ANGLSVINSSD
-155 YKDLIFYIPTI
+155 YDDLIFYIPTI
-166 NIKATQNPRPNLFFG
+166 NIKTVQNPNPNLFFG

-192 LEKANHKISAF
+192 LQKANHKISAF

-213 NSLVATN
+213 NEIVATN
-220 STDPYIQNIEGS
+220 STNPYIQNIEGS

-255 LIKSALLSSQVR
+255 LIKSALLSSQFR
-267 VFDLTPYILLSTQ
+267 VFELEPYILLSTQ

-296 KNMYIANSIMTP
+296 KNLYIANSIMTP
-308 DSELETLSAILG
+308 DSQLETLSAILG
-320 EKLSYDWV
+320 EKLAYDWV
-328 AYSTMIGMDFIYLNF
+328 AYSTMIGMDFIYLNY
-343 IDKSAKAIFKE
+343 INKNAQAIFKE
-354 RIENNQ
+354 HMQDNQ
-360 VRYNIDIMR
+360 IRYNINIMR

-378 ESIE
+378 E

>member
-1 MKNLIMLFFMIFA
+1 MKNLIISFFMIFIA
-14 VTAQANSQTSCDKE
+14 VIQANSQSRCDKE

-45 PLTTSQPF
+45 PLTMSEPF
-53 KSYYADIKKLA
+53 KSYYAGIKKLA
-64 IIPEIEIGRK
+64 TIPEIEIGRK

-111 EIFYSS
+111 EIFYSGN
-117 DESAENLN
+117 ESAENLN
-125 SAINRAK
+125 LAINRAK
-132 NAGFRHFIAPLT
+132 NAGFKYLIAPLT
-144 ANGLEFINSSD
+144 TNGLEIVNSDD
-155 YKDLIFYIPTI
+155 YDDLIFYIPTI
-166 NIKATQNPRPNLFFG
+166 NIKNISNPRSNLFFG

-192 LEKANHKISAF
+192 LTKANHKITAF
-203 GDGSRVSNML
+203 GDGSRVSDML
-213 NSLVATN
+213 NNLVANNTN
-220 STDPYIQNIEGS
+220 EPYIKNIEGS

-255 LIKSALLSSQVR
+255 LIKSALLSSQFR
-267 VFDLTPYILLSTQ
+267 VFELTPHILLSTQ

-308 DSELETLSAILG
+308 DSQLETLSAILG
-320 EKLSYDWV
+320 EKLDYDWV
-328 AYSTMIGMDFIYLNF
+328 AYSTMIGMDFIYLNY
-343 IDKSAKAIFKE
+343 INKSAKAIFKE
-354 RIENNQ
+354 EMQNNQ
-360 VRYNIDIMR
+360 IQYNINIMR

-378 ESIE
+378 E

>member
-1 MKNLIMLFFMIFA
+1 MRNLIISFFMIFIA
-14 VTAQANSQTSCDKE
+14 VMQANSQSRCDKE

-45 PLTTSQPF
+45 PLTMSEPF
-53 KSYYADIKKLA
+53 KSYYAGIKKLA
-64 IIPEIEIGRK
+64 TIPEIEIGRK

-111 EIFYSS
+111 EIFYSG

-125 SAINRAK
+125 LAINRAK
-132 NAGFRHFIAPLT
+132 NAGFKYLIAPLT
-144 ANGLEFINSSD
+144 TNGLEIVNSDD
-155 YKDLIFYIPTI
+155 YDDLIFYIPTI
-166 NIKATQNPRPNLFFG
+166 NIKNISNPRSNLFFG

-192 LEKANHKISAF
+192 LQKANHKISAF

-213 NSLVATN
+213 NGIVATN
-220 STDPYIQNIEGS
+220 STNPYIQNIEGS

-255 LIKSALLSSQVR
+255 LIKSALLSSQFR
-267 VFDLTPYILLSTQ
+267 VFELEPYILLSTQ

-296 KNMYIANSIMTP
+296 KNLYIANSIMTP
-308 DSELETLSAILG
+308 DSQLETLSAILG
-320 EKLSYDWV
+320 EKLAYDWV
-328 AYSTMIGMDFIYLNF
+328 AYSTMIGMDFIYLNY
-343 IDKSAKAIFKE
+343 INKSAQAIFKE
-354 RIENNQ
+354 NMQDNQ
-360 VRYNIDIMR
+360 IQYDINIMR

-378 ESIE
+378 E

>member
-1 MKNLIMLFFMIFA
+1 MRNLIISFFMIFIA
-14 VTAQANSQTSCDKE
+14 VIQANSQSRCDKE

-45 PLTTSQPF
+45 PLTMSEPF
-53 KSYYADIKKLA
+53 KSYYAGIKKLA
-64 IIPEIEIGRK
+64 TIPEIEIGRK

-111 EIFYSS
+111 EIFYSG

-125 SAINRAK
+125 LAINKAK
-132 NAGFRHFIAPLT
+132 NAGFKYLIAPLT
-144 ANGLEFINSSD
+144 TNGLEIVNSDD
-155 YKDLIFYIPTI
+155 YDDLIFYIPTI
-166 NIKATQNPRPNLFFG
+166 NIKNISNPRSNLFFG

-192 LEKANHKISAF
+192 LQKANHKISAF

-213 NSLVATN
+213 NEIVATN
-220 STDPYIQNIEGS
+220 STNPYIQNIEGS

-255 LIKSALLSSQVR
+255 LIKSALLSSQFR
-267 VFDLTPYILLSTQ
+267 VFELEPYILLSTQ

-296 KNMYIANSIMTP
+296 KNLYIANSIMTP
-308 DSELETLSAILG
+308 DSQLETLSAILG
-320 EKLSYDWV
+320 EKLAYDWV
-328 AYSTMIGMDFIYLNF
+328 AYSTMIGMDFIYLNY
-343 IDKSAKAIFKE
+343 INKSAQAIFKE
-354 RIENNQ
+354 NMQDNQ
-360 VRYNIDIMR
+360 IQYNINIMR

-378 ESIE
+378 E

>member
-1 MKNLIMLFFMIFA
+1 MRNLIIAFFMIFIA
-14 VTAQANSQTSCDKE
+14 VIQANSQSRCDKE

-45 PLTTSQPF
+45 PLTMSEPF
-53 KSYYADIKKLA
+53 KSYYTGIKKLA
-64 IIPEIEIGRK
+64 TIPEIEIGRK

-111 EIFYSS
+111 EIFYSG

-125 SAINRAK
+125 LAINRAK
-132 NAGFRHFIAPLT
+132 NAGFKYLIAPLT
-144 ANGLEFINSSD
+144 TSGLEIVNSDD
-155 YKDLIFYIPTI
+155 YDDLIFYIPTI
-166 NIKATQNPRPNLFFG
+166 NIKNISNPRSNLFFG

-192 LEKANHKISAF
+192 LQKANHKISAF

-213 NSLVATN
+213 NEIVATN
-220 STDPYIQNIEGS
+220 STNPYIQNIEGS

-255 LIKSALLSSQVR
+255 LIKSALLSSQFR
-267 VFDLTPYILLSTQ
+267 VFELEPYILLSTQ

-285 ALISLTQSGDR
+285 ALVSLTQSGDR
-296 KNMYIANSIMTP
+296 KNLYIANSIMTP
-308 DSELETLSAILG
+308 DSQLETLSAILG
-320 EKLSYDWV
+320 EKLAYDWV
-328 AYSTMIGMDFIYLNF
+328 AYSTMIGMDFIYLNY
-343 IDKSAKAIFKE
+343 INKSAQAIFKE
-354 RIENNQ
+354 NMQDNQ
-360 VRYNIDIMR
+360 IQYNINIMR
-369 AGNYGFYFD
+369 AGNYGF
-378 ESIE
+378 

>member
-1 MKNLIMLFFMIFA
+1 MKNLIISFFMIFIA
-14 VTAQANSQTSCDKE
+14 VIQANSQSRCDKE

-45 PLTTSQPF
+45 PLTMSEPF
-53 KSYYADIKKLA
+53 KSYYAGIKKLA
-64 IIPEIEIGRK
+64 TIPEIEIGRK

-111 EIFYSS
+111 EIFYSG

-125 SAINRAK
+125 LAINRAK
-132 NAGFRHFIAPLT
+132 NAGFKYLIAPLT
-144 ANGLEFINSSD
+144 TNGLEIVNSDD
-155 YKDLIFYIPTI
+155 YDDLIFYIPTI
-166 NIKATQNPRPNLFFG
+166 NIKNISNPRSNLFFG

-192 LEKANHKISAF
+192 LTKANHKITTF
-203 GDGSRVSNML
+203 GDGSRVSDML
-213 NSLVATN
+213 NNLVTN
-220 STDPYIQNIEGS
+220 NTNEAYIKNIEGS

-255 LIKSALLSSQVR
+255 LIKSALLSSQFR
-267 VFDLTPYILLSTQ
+267 VFELTPHILLSTQ

-308 DSELETLSAILG
+308 DSQLETLSAILG
-320 EKLSYDWV
+320 EKLDYDWV
-328 AYSTMIGMDFIYLNF
+328 AYSTMIGMDFIYLNY
-343 IDKSAKAIFKE
+343 INKSAKAIFKE
-354 RIENNQ
+354 EMQNNQ
-360 VRYNIDIMR
+360 IQYNINIMR

-378 ESIE
+378 E

>member
-1 MKNLIMLFFMIFA
+1 MRNLIIAFFMIFIA
-14 VTAQANSQTSCDKE
+14 VIQANSQSRCDKE

-45 PLTTSQPF
+45 PLTMSEPF
-53 KSYYADIKKLA
+53 KSYYAGIKKLA
-64 IIPEIEIGRK
+64 TIPEIEIGRK

-111 EIFYSS
+111 EIFYSG

-125 SAINRAK
+125 LAISRAK
-132 NAGFRHFIAPLT
+132 NAGFKYLIAPLT
-144 ANGLEFINSSD
+144 TNGLEIVNSDD
-155 YKDLIFYIPTI
+155 YDDLIFYIPTI
-166 NIKATQNPRPNLFFG
+166 NIKTVQNPNPNLFFG

-192 LEKANHKISAF
+192 LQKANHKISAF

-213 NSLVATN
+213 NEIVATN
-220 STDPYIQNIEGS
+220 STNPYIQNIEGS

-255 LIKSALLSSQVR
+255 LIKSALLSSQFR
-267 VFDLTPYILLSTQ
+267 VFELEPYILLSTQ

-296 KNMYIANSIMTP
+296 KNLYIANSIMTP
-308 DSELETLSAILG
+308 DSQLETLSAILG
-320 EKLSYDWV
+320 EKLAYDWV
-328 AYSTMIGMDFIYLNF
+328 AYSTMIGMDFIYLNY
-343 IDKSAKAIFKE
+343 INKSAQAIFKE
-354 RIENNQ
+354 NMQDNQ
-360 VRYNIDIMR
+360 IQYNINIMR

-378 ESIE
+378 E

>member
-1 MKNLIMLFFMIFA
+1 MRNLIISFFMIFIA
-14 VTAQANSQTSCDKE
+14 VIQANSQSRCDKE

-45 PLTTSQPF
+45 PLTMSEPF
-53 KSYYADIKKLA
+53 KSYYAGIKKLA
-64 IIPEIEIGRK
+64 TIPEIEIGRK

-111 EIFYSS
+111 EIFYSG

-125 SAINRAK
+125 LAINRAK
-132 NAGFRHFIAPLT
+132 NAGFKYLIAPLT
-144 ANGLEFINSSD
+144 TNGLEIVNSDD
-155 YKDLIFYIPTI
+155 YDDLIFYIPTI
-166 NIKATQNPRPNLFFG
+166 NIKNISNPRSNLFFG

-192 LEKANHKISAF
+192 LQKANHKISAF

-213 NSLVATN
+213 NGIVATN
-220 STDPYIQNIEGS
+220 STNPYIQNIEGS

-255 LIKSALLSSQVR
+255 LIKSALLSSQFR
-267 VFDLTPYILLSTQ
+267 VFELEPYILLSTQ

-296 KNMYIANSIMTP
+296 KNLYIANSIMTP
-308 DSELETLSAILG
+308 DSQLETLSAILG
-320 EKLSYDWV
+320 EKLAYDWV
-328 AYSTMIGMDFIYLNF
+328 AYSTMIGMDFIYLNY
-343 IDKSAKAIFKE
+343 INKSAQAIFKE
-354 RIENNQ
+354 NMQDNQ
-360 VRYNIDIMR
+360 IQYNINIMR

-378 ESIE
+378 E

>member
-1 MKNLIMLFFMIFA
+1 MKNLIISFFMIFIA
-14 VTAQANSQTSCDKE
+14 VIQANSQSRCDKE

-45 PLTTSQPF
+45 PLTMSEPF
-53 KSYYADIKKLA
+53 KSYYAGIKKLA
-64 IIPEIEIGRK
+64 TIPEIEIGRK

-111 EIFYSS
+111 EIFYSG

-125 SAINRAK
+125 LAINRAK
-132 NAGFRHFIAPLT
+132 NAGFKYLIAPLT
-144 ANGLEFINSSD
+144 TNGLEIVNSDD
-155 YKDLIFYIPTI
+155 YDDLIFYIPTI
-166 NIKATQNPRPNLFFG
+166 NIKNISNPRSNLFFG

-192 LEKANHKISAF
+192 LTKANHKITAF
-203 GDGSRVSNML
+203 GDGSRVSDML
-213 NSLVATN
+213 NNLVTN
-220 STDPYIQNIEGS
+220 NTNEAYIKNIEGS

-255 LIKSALLSSQVR
+255 LIKSALLSSQFR
-267 VFDLTPYILLSTQ
+267 VFELTPHILLSTQ

-308 DSELETLSAILG
+308 DSQLETLSAILG
-320 EKLSYDWV
+320 EKLDYDWV
-328 AYSTMIGMDFIYLNF
+328 AYSTMIGMDFIYLNY
-343 IDKSAKAIFKE
+343 INKSAKAIFKE
-354 RIENNQ
+354 EMQNNQ
-360 VRYNIDIMR
+360 IQYNINIMR

-378 ESIE
+378 E

>member
-1 MKNLIMLFFMIFA
+1 MRNLIIAFFMIFIA
-14 VTAQANSQTSCDKE
+14 VIQANSQSRCDKE

-45 PLTTSQPF
+45 PLTMSEPF
-53 KSYYADIKKLA
+53 KSYYAGIKKLA
-64 IIPEIEIGRK
+64 TIPEIEIGRK

-125 SAINRAK
+125 LAINRAK
-132 NAGFRHFIAPLT
+132 NAGFKYLIAPLT
-144 ANGLEFINSSD
+144 TNGLEIVNSDD
-155 YKDLIFYIPTI
+155 YDDLIFYIPTI
-166 NIKATQNPRPNLFFG
+166 NIKNISNPRSNLFFG

-192 LEKANHKISAF
+192 LQKANHKISAF

-213 NSLVATN
+213 NEIVATN
-220 STDPYIQNIEGS
+220 STNPYIQNIEGS

-255 LIKSALLSSQVR
+255 LIKSALLSSQFR
-267 VFDLTPYILLSTQ
+267 VFELEPYILLSTQ

-296 KNMYIANSIMTP
+296 KNLYIANSIMTP
-308 DSELETLSAILG
+308 DSQLETLSAILG
-320 EKLSYDWV
+320 EKLAYDWV
-328 AYSTMIGMDFIYLNF
+328 AYSTMIGMDFIYLNY
-343 IDKSAKAIFKE
+343 INKSAQAIFKE
-354 RIENNQ
+354 NMQDNQ
-360 VRYNIDIMR
+360 IQYNINIMR

-378 ESIE
+378 E

>member
-1 MKNLIMLFFMIFA
+1 MKNLIISFFMIFIA
-14 VTAQANSQTSCDKE
+14 VIQANSQSRCDKE
-28 CLKELSRGVD
+28 CLKELSREVD

-45 PLTTSQPF
+45 PLTMSEPF
-53 KSYYADIKKLA
+53 KSYYAGIKKLA
-64 IIPEIEIGRK
+64 TIPEIEIGRK

-111 EIFYSS
+111 EIFYSG

-125 SAINRAK
+125 LAINRAK
-132 NAGFRHFIAPLT
+132 NAGFKYLIAPLT
-144 ANGLEFINSSD
+144 TNGLEIVNSDD
-155 YKDLIFYIPTI
+155 YDDLIFYIPTI
-166 NIKATQNPRPNLFFG
+166 NIKNISNPRSNLFFG

-192 LEKANHKISAF
+192 LTKANHKITAF
-203 GDGSRVSNML
+203 GDGSRVSDML
-213 NSLVATN
+213 NNLVTN
-220 STDPYIQNIEGS
+220 NTNEPYIKNIEGS

-255 LIKSALLSSQVR
+255 LIKSALLSSQFR
-267 VFDLTPYILLSTQ
+267 VFELTPHILLSTQ

-308 DSELETLSAILG
+308 DSQLETLSAILG
-320 EKLSYDWV
+320 EKLDYDWV
-328 AYSTMIGMDFIYLNF
+328 AYSTMIGMDFIYLNY
-343 IDKSAKAIFKE
+343 INKSAKAIFKE
-354 RIENNQ
+354 EIQNNQ
-360 VRYNIDIMR
+360 IQYNINIMR

-378 ESIE
+378 E

>member
-1 MKNLIMLFFMIFA
+1 MKNLIISFFMIFIA
-14 VTAQANSQTSCDKE
+14 VIQANSQSRCDKE

-45 PLTTSQPF
+45 PLTMSEPF
-53 KSYYADIKKLA
+53 KSYYAGIKKLA
-64 IIPEIEIGRK
+64 TIPEIEIGRK

-111 EIFYSS
+111 EIFYSG

-125 SAINRAK
+125 LAINRAK
-132 NAGFRHFIAPLT
+132 NAGFKYLIAPLT
-144 ANGLEFINSSD
+144 TNGLEIVNSDD
-155 YKDLIFYIPTI
+155 YDDLIFYIPTI
-166 NIKATQNPRPNLFFG
+166 NIKNISNPRSNLFFG

-192 LEKANHKISAF
+192 LTKANHKITAF
-203 GDGSRVSNML
+203 GDGSRVSDML
-213 NSLVATN
+213 NNLVANNTN
-220 STDPYIQNIEGS
+220 EAYIKNIEGS

-255 LIKSALLSSQVR
+255 LIKSALLSSQFR
-267 VFDLTPYILLSTQ
+267 VFELTPHILLSTQ

-308 DSELETLSAILG
+308 DSQLETLSAILG
-320 EKLSYDWV
+320 EKLDYDWV
-328 AYSTMIGMDFIYLNF
+328 AYSTMIGMDFIYLNY
-343 IDKSAKAIFKE
+343 INKSAKAIFKE
-354 RIENNQ
+354 EMQNNQ
-360 VRYNIDIMR
+360 IQYNINIMR

-378 ESIE
+378 E

>member
-1 MKNLIMLFFMIFA
+1 MKNLIISFFMIFIA
-14 VTAQANSQTSCDKE
+14 VIQANSQSRCDKE

-45 PLTTSQPF
+45 PLTMSEPF
-53 KSYYADIKKLA
+53 KSYYAGIKKLA
-64 IIPEIEIGRK
+64 TIPEIEIGRK

-111 EIFYSS
+111 EIFYSG

-125 SAINRAK
+125 LAINRAK
-132 NAGFRHFIAPLT
+132 NAGFKYLIAPLT
-144 ANGLEFINSSD
+144 TNGLEIVNSDD
-155 YKDLIFYIPTI
+155 YDDLIFYIPTI
-166 NIKATQNPRPNLFFG
+166 NIKNISNPRSNLFFG

-192 LEKANHKISAF
+192 LTKANHKITAF
-203 GDGSRVSNML
+203 GDGSRVSDML
-213 NSLVATN
+213 NNLVANNTN
-220 STDPYIQNIEGS
+220 EPYIKNIEGS

-255 LIKSALLSSQVR
+255 LIKSALLSSQFR
-267 VFDLTPYILLSTQ
+267 VFELTPYILLSTQ

-308 DSELETLSAILG
+308 DSQLETLSAILG
-320 EKLSYDWV
+320 EKLDYDWV
-328 AYSTMIGMDFIYLNF
+328 AYSTMIGMDFIYLNY
-343 IDKSAKAIFKE
+343 INKSAKAIFKE
-354 RIENNQ
+354 EMQNNQ
-360 VRYNIDIMR
+360 IQYNINIMR

-378 ESIE
+378 E

>member
-1 MKNLIMLFFMIFA
+1 MRNLIIAFFMIFIA
-14 VTAQANSQTSCDKE
+14 VIQANSQSRCDKE

-45 PLTTSQPF
+45 PLTMSEPF
-53 KSYYADIKKLA
+53 KSYYAGIKKLA
-64 IIPEIEIGRK
+64 TIPEIEIGRK

-111 EIFYSS
+111 EIFYSG

-125 SAINRAK
+125 LAINRAK
-132 NAGFRHFIAPLT
+132 NAGFKYLIAPLT
-144 ANGLEFINSSD
+144 TNGLEIVNSDD
-155 YKDLIFYIPTI
+155 YDDLIFYIPTI
-166 NIKATQNPRPNLFFG
+166 NIKNISNPRSNLFFG

-192 LEKANHKISAF
+192 LQKANHKISAF

-213 NSLVATN
+213 NEIVATN
-220 STDPYIQNIEGS
+220 STNPYIQNIEGS

-255 LIKSALLSSQVR
+255 LIKSALLSSQFR
-267 VFDLTPYILLSTQ
+267 VFELEPYILLSTQ

-296 KNMYIANSIMTP
+296 KNLYIANSIMTP
-308 DSELETLSAILG
+308 DSQLETLSAILG
-320 EKLSYDWV
+320 EKLAYDWV
-328 AYSTMIGMDFIYLNF
+328 AYSTMIGMDFIYLNY
-343 IDKSAKAIFKE
+343 INKSAQAIFKE
-354 RIENNQ
+354 NMQDNQ
-360 VRYNIDIMR
+360 IQYNINIMR

-378 ESIE
+378 E

>member
-1 MKNLIMLFFMIFA
+1 MKNLIISFFMIFIA
-14 VTAQANSQTSCDKE
+14 VIQANSQSRCDKE

-45 PLTTSQPF
+45 PLTMSEPF
-53 KSYYADIKKLA
+53 KSYYASIKKLA
-64 IIPEIEIGRK
+64 TIPEIEIGRK

-111 EIFYSS
+111 EIFYSG

-125 SAINRAK
+125 LAINRAK
-132 NAGFRHFIAPLT
+132 NAGFKYLIAPLT
-144 ANGLEFINSSD
+144 TNGLEIVNSDD
-155 YKDLIFYIPTI
+155 YDDLIFYIPTI
-166 NIKATQNPRPNLFFG
+166 NIKNISNPRSNLFFG

-192 LEKANHKISAF
+192 LTKANHKITAF
-203 GDGSRVSNML
+203 GDGSRVSDML
-213 NSLVATN
+213 NNLVANNTN
-220 STDPYIQNIEGS
+220 EPYIKNIEGS

-255 LIKSALLSSQVR
+255 LIKSALLSSQFR
-267 VFDLTPYILLSTQ
+267 VFELTPHILLSTQ

-308 DSELETLSAILG
+308 DSQLETLSAILG
-320 EKLSYDWV
+320 EKLDYDWV
-328 AYSTMIGMDFIYLNF
+328 AYSTMIGMDFIYLNY
-343 IDKSAKAIFKE
+343 IDKSQKAIFKE
-354 RIENNQ
+354 SIQNNQ
-360 VRYNIDIMR
+360 VQYKIDIMR

-378 ESIE
+378 E